1 MDKQKPTRILCVED
15 DIDSCEMITFLLGQ
29 SGIKVVSAHT
39 VSDALLLAEADSFDL
54 YLLDSSFPD
63 GTGIELCKKIRA
75 SDETT
80 PIVFYSGMS
89 DESTRESGLDAG
101 AQAYL
106 IKPQDLEKIEP
117 VIKSLVEKQ

>member
-1 MDKQKPTRILCVED
+1 MNVMDKQKPPRILCVED
-15 DIDSCEMITFLLGQ
+15 DIDSCEMISFLLGQ
-29 SGIKVVSAHT
+29 SGIEVVSAQT
-39 VSDALLLAEADSFDL
+39 VAEALLLVETDGFDL

-75 SDETT
+75 SDENT
-80 PIVFYSGMS
+80 PIVFYSGLS
-89 DESTRESGLDAG
+89 DESTREAGLDAG

-117 VIKSLVEKQ
+117 TIKSLV

>member
-1 MDKQKPTRILCVED
+1 
-15 DIDSCEMITFLLGQ
+15 MITFLLGQ

-106 IKPQDLEKIEP
+106 IKPQDL
-117 VIKSLVEKQ
+117 